1 MFLPKGQS
9 QTGMANAPHCQREG
23 GSGGFSNSRS
33 RPLSFYF
40 ARVCLKAAAAGSSF
54 DAQSRPGPVPL
65 LVVSPGKPPTRGG
78 RCRRAWC
85 NSGRPLAVCRVA
97 RPKNRPA
104 GHGPHGATRRHAQTQ
119 EKSTQTSSNS
129 RPSTLPTAKKATGSL
144 GTPGGQQEQPEWHDH
159 ENRTSRRHRCRG
171 LEAECACL
179 TRPRCVW

>member
-1 MFLPKGQS
+1 MTFLYALFCLRISSCRAGRREITPEIGLGGPSMFLPKGQG

-23 GSGGFSNSRS
+23 GSGGFSSSRF

-85 NSGRPLAVCRVA
+85 NSGRPLCAVLHA
-97 RPKNRPA
+97 RKIAPRAMARTARLADTHRHKRKAHRPA
-104 GHGPHGATRRHAQTQ
+104 ATAARRPY
-119 EKSTQTSSNS
+119 
-129 RPSTLPTAKKATGSL
+129 R
-144 GTPGGQQEQPEWHDH
+144 
-159 ENRTSRRHRCRG
+159 
-171 LEAECACL
+171 
-179 TRPRCVW
+179 RPRKQRAR